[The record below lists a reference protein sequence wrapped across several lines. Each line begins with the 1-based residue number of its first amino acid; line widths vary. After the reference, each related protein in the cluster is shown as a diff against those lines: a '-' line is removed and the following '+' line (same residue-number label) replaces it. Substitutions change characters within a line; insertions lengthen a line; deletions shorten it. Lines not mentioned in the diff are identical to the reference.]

1 MSRCEVAYE
10 ESYFYLNKNLWAP
23 LTFAYA
29 TLWQKVA
36 ILTFRNDSF
45 NFATAISKF
54 DTFYYHIVR
63 KRIAKVT
70 DDLVMR
76 RPHGLR
82 SRPSHSS
89 LHRSILR
96 RSMTTPCGLSLHLS
110 SVRHFFLQ
118 RSRATSRRYTG
129 RRNIPRAPS
138 SSVEVPPT
146 HPNQLPGGLST
157 PTSTILALA
166 TSPCRS
172 VVSSPTPAPT
182 TPHTPSL
189 HPFTFASVSWL
200 WMYMDLRSPEAQL

>member
-1 MSRCEVAYE
+1 
-10 ESYFYLNKNLWAP
+10 
-23 LTFAYA
+23 
-29 TLWQKVA
+29 VA
-36 ILTFRNDSF
+36 ILTFRHLSF

-54 DTFYYHIVR
+54 DSFYYHIVH

-96 RSMTTPCGLSLHLS
+96 GSMTTPCWLSRHIS
-110 SVRHFFLQ
+110 SVRHFFLR

-129 RRNIPRAPS
+129 RRNMLRAPS

-146 HPNQLPGGLST
+146 HPNLLPGGLST
-157 PTSTILALA
+157 PTSTILAPKANAICERVHQILGTMMRTSEIDMANSVELA
-166 TSPCRS
+166 DIDTSIDN
-172 VVSSPTPAPT
+172 TAWA
-182 TPHTPSL
+182 L
-189 HPFTFASVSWL
+189 H
-200 WMYMDLRSPEAQL
+200 

>member
-23 LTFAYA
+23 LTFAYT

-36 ILTFRNDSF
+36 ILTFHNVSF

-54 DTFYYHIVR
+54 DSFYYHIVH
-63 KRIAKVT
+63 KKIAKVT

-96 RSMTTPCGLSLHLS
+96 RSMRTPCRLS
-110 SVRHFFLQ
+110 RP
-118 RSRATSRRYTG
+118 TSRRCA
-129 RRNIPRAPS
+129 IS
-138 SSVEVPPT
+138 SFDGQGQ
-146 HPNQLPGGLST
+146 HPEGMSLY
-157 PTSTILALA
+157 PTSPSHWSTQH
-166 TSPCRS
+166 TSSAQIFCRGAS
-172 VVSSPTPAPT
+172 
-182 TPHTPSL
+182 
-189 HPFTFASVSWL
+189 HP
-200 WMYMDLRSPEAQL
+200 P